1 MWETQHL
8 KLIFES
14 CIHLSVFSFDALR
27 TLRFA
32 FRQKLAWRRGTPRL
46 IHEQKLH
53 LFSYLDAKESRELE
67 ETEMSLRERY
77 RLDAFAQASSVN
89 DYRDNLYLLAAL
101 RELEGF
107 LELPEKKISSLDV
120 GSKNWNY
127 VYGLKQFL
135 KYVSHGQ
142 ERQVDLCGVEI
153 DGYGIY
159 SDLYSRCDHAQAYVG
174 QANGDGDR
182 AEYRVDNF
190 VTSHYGKMDI
200 VTLFYPFI
208 LEEALRSWGL
218 PRRYFEPRN
227 LLAKALSLLDV
238 RGALI
243 VTNQTGLEAERLN
256 SHLEA
261 LNALVVVQVPM
272 RFKSVHYWEQT
283 HERVISLIR
292 KS

>member
-1 MWETQHL
+1 
-8 KLIFES
+8 LIFES
-14 CIHLSVFSFDALR
+14 SIHLSVFSFDALR

-32 FRQKLAWRRGTPRL
+32 FRQKLAWRRGIPRL
-46 IHEQKLH
+46 IHEEKQH

-77 RLDAFAQASSVN
+77 RLDAFAQASSVI
-89 DYRDNLYLLAAL
+89 DYRDNLSLLAAL
-101 RELEGF
+101 VELEEF
-107 LELPEKKISSLDV
+107 LELPEKKISSLDI

-135 KYVSHGQ
+135 KYACHGDG
-142 ERQVDLCGVEI
+142 RQIDLCGVEV
-153 DGYGIY
+153 DGYGVY
-159 SDLYSRCDHAQAYVG
+159 RDLYSRCDHAQAYVE

-182 AEYRVDNF
+182 VEYRVDDF

-200 VTLFYPFI
+200 VTLFYPFL

-218 PRRYFEPRN
+218 PRRYFQPRN

-261 LNALVVVQVPM
+261 LNALVVAQVPM
-272 RFKSVHYWEQT
+272 RFKLVHYWEQT
-283 HERVISLIR
+283 HDRVISLIQ